1 MEDRS
6 KARDPGP
13 STSTSWPLASGPS
26 SWPTCFLGSKSK
38 NGPQENCQFVAHFVH
53 LPSQRVPHQCIPSI
67 WGSGGVSSHLVLG
80 FAAQPLGPAQL
91 AAPGFTRSRASDP
104 GQCTPSAPEVPD
116 RGCTSHYL
124 RGKQKPGCLQ
134 VLCRLRS
141 QATQHASVFSAR
153 PTSSPGTHRCDS
165 AP

>member
-1 MEDRS
+1 MALPPSLGADRSWQPQGYHRAPILDPARPGLLSMEDRS

-80 FAAQPLGPAQL
+80 FAAQPLPPPGHYWGGGLGSGPNWWL
-91 AAPGFTRSRASDP
+91 PWPPASCLP
-104 GQCTPSAPEVPD
+104 FARCCLTGLGLGRPS
-116 RGCTSHYL
+116 GLH
-124 RGKQKPGCLQ
+124 G
-134 VLCRLRS
+134 
-141 QATQHASVFSAR
+141 
-153 PTSSPGTHRCDS
+153 
-165 AP
+165 

>member
-80 FAAQPLGPAQL
+80 FAAQPLPPPRALLGGVGVWAKLVASL
-91 AAPGFTRSRASDP
+91 AACQLPAICSVLLDWFGTGAPKRAAWLMGP
-104 GQCTPSAPEVPD
+104 HHKPVAVCNFALTP
-116 RGCTSHYL
+116 RRTS
-124 RGKQKPGCLQ
+124 
-134 VLCRLRS
+134 V
-141 QATQHASVFSAR
+141 
-153 PTSSPGTHRCDS
+153 
-165 AP
+165 